1 MDRKAPPQAATEE
14 DSKLPPAAVAA
25 VTTPHETSS
34 KRRKLDTN
42 NRTDAAAASSSSS
55 SSAAAATVAAT
66 ATTKTKEE
74 VVDVAAEL
82 RFEPGDRIEVKW
94 TINDDDD
101 DESDGEGQKNGDGDE
116 TMTKEA
122 NNNVEDENPKTVTVW
137 WGATLCGKT
146 EDMHT
151 LSHEE
156 KEESEI
162 TIDIYKSPEV
172 KVPVYKLNYSP
183 LEEHGFETHSLED
196 VAFISN
202 QTLLNLSTN
211 EMMTFRKVG
220 SPSPPH
226 SPIPESN
233 NTSTTTDESSISQEF
248 TTKDEIKSFMNTLMQ
263 SCLKNTGMDERMKN
277 MPPSEQ
283 LVMAEKIRE
292 AQDGFF
298 GKMMEETEKMG
309 EGNRVITADVVRRC
323 MTQMKGGY

>member
-1 MDRKAPPQAATEE
+1 MDRKALPQAATEE
-14 DSKLPPAAVAA
+14 DSKLPAAVALE
-25 VTTPHETSS
+25 TSHKTSS

-42 NRTDAAAASSSSS
+42 NRAVAAASSSSSS
-55 SSAAAATVAAT
+55 SSAAAAAAT
-66 ATTKTKEE
+66 AKTKEE

-101 DESDGEGQKNGDGDE
+101 ESEGDE

-122 NNNVEDENPKTVTVW
+122 TNIEDENSKTVTVW

-146 EDMHT
+146 EAMHT
-151 LSHEE
+151 LSNEE

-162 TIDIYKSPEV
+162 DIDMHKSPDV
-172 KVPVYKLNYSP
+172 KVPIYRLNYSP

-202 QTLLNLSTN
+202 QTLLNLSTD

-220 SPSPPH
+220 APSPPP
-226 SPIPESN
+226 SPTPESIHTYK
-233 NTSTTTDESSISQEF
+233 TSSTTTTDESSISQEF
-248 TTKDEIKSFMNTLMQ
+248 ATQDEIKSFMNQLMQ
-263 SCLKNTGMDERMKN
+263 SCLKNTGMDEKMKN
-277 MPPSEQ
+277 MPKSEQ
-283 LVMAEKIRE
+283 LVMAEKIRK
-292 AQDGFF
+292 AQDGFL
-298 GKMMEETEKMG
+298 GKMMKETEKMG